1 MQNKIDKK
9 YYVWIWLGLIFATF
23 VRNVYPIYLDIES
36 MIAQASRLGTLSGVF
51 SIVFSYG
58 LVPAAITF
66 LLALILYYIS
76 ARRHANYVSRNDFC
90 YWTMIF
96 TAVPRLFVGIIE
108 SFAILDANVYVV
120 TSTILDVLLL
130 PASYLVMFLW
140 IFAKG
145 YKLNPVEK
153 RNSFAI
159 LAAIYMVFYGLG
171 VLGENLAIVSIGADK
186 QLASELSEL
195 LSQWGYVVGAI
206 TTPIQTVSSAIAI
219 CVFFAYLVAVIVLSV
234 LFRKQADEFRDTDTR
249 EQYFA
254 KHPSGNGYDRRDDVA
269 DTFDEFER
277 RFVHKKDG
285 SNDDSDNDSDHT
297 SGSGNVF
304 DEFDI

>member
-23 VRNVYPIYLDIES
+23 VRNIYPIYLDIES
-36 MIAQASRLGTLSGVF
+36 MIAQASRLNTLSGVV
-51 SIVFSYG
+51 SIVFGYG
-58 LVPAAITF
+58 LVPAVVTF
-66 LLALILYYIS
+66 LLALILYYIA

-96 TAVPRLFVGIIE
+96 TAVPRLIVGVIE
-108 SFAILDANVYVV
+108 SFAIFNANVYIV
-120 TSTILDVLLL
+120 TSTVLDTLLS

-140 IFAKG
+140 IFAKK

-153 RNSFAI
+153 RNSFAV
-159 LAAIYMVFYGLG
+159 LATIYMVFYGIG

-186 QLASELSEL
+186 KLASEIADILAQLGYIVGEL
-195 LSQWGYVVGAI
+195 
-206 TTPIQTVSSAIAI
+206 TTPIQTASSAIAI
-219 CVFFAYLVAVIVLSV
+219 CVFIAYLVAVIVLAI
-234 LFRKQADEFRDTDTR
+234 LFRKKAGEFRDTDTR
-249 EQYFA
+249 EQYFE
-254 KHPSGNGYDRRDDVA
+254 KHPSGYGYDRRDDVS

-277 RFVHKKDG
+277 RHVHKKDD
-285 SNDDSDNDSDHT
+285 SDDDSHP
-297 SGSGNVF
+297 SGGGNVF

>member
-36 MIAQASRLGTLSGVF
+36 MMTQASRLGTLSGVF

-58 LVPAAITF
+58 LLPVVVTY
-66 LLALILYYIS
+66 LLALILYYIA
-76 ARRHANYVSRNDFC
+76 ARRHANYISRNDFC

-96 TAVPRLFVGIIE
+96 TAAERLIVGIIE
-108 SFAILDANVYVV
+108 SFAILNANVYIV
-120 TSTILDVLLL
+120 TSTVLETLLL
-130 PASYLVMFLW
+130 PAAYLVMFLW
-140 IFAKG
+140 IFANK

-159 LAAIYMVFYGLG
+159 LATIYMIFYGIS
-171 VLGENLAIVSIGADK
+171 VLGENLLIVSIGTDK

-254 KHPSGNGYDRRDDVA
+254 KHPSGNGYDRRDDVS

-277 RFVHKKDG
+277 RHVHKKDD
-285 SNDDSDNDSDHT
+285 SDDDSHT